1 MAGALAQAADGS
13 ALTLHACQLFSELM
27 HGCGHVLDISD
38 DVWEEVVGSLRHA
51 SRSERSAALREATA
65 QALALFQQPFEE
77 GEPDAAVGRC
87 LRPHAAH
94 ACRPA
99 GFVLQTP
106 VPYSNTS
113 CRADRPTV
121 LSASCRFQRA
131 RP

>member
-87 LRPHAAH
+87 LQ
-94 ACRPA
+94 ACRPLDS
-99 GFVLQTP
+99 FCKHRSRIQTHHAVQTAQP
-106 VPYSNTS
+106 
-113 CRADRPTV
+113 
-121 LSASCRFQRA
+121 F
-131 RP
+131 